1 MEEKKNIKKN
11 ILKKVTYLNIDSRHR
26 DTSPKNLVK
35 SNLQLLDNDPIS
47 TTANSNLIKIK
58 YTNHNL
64 KVSDKILIQ
73 NIEGSKKILTSSIY
87 LINNFD
93 HILIKFDNHGIT
105 SSYLTYNENFKVN
118 IKMISD
124 LTSDDYMIENI
135 PINALLGIQN
145 ALLCSNVST
154 LPTNL
159 HRSLKITETS
169 LEQDYFLVKLPFN
182 FNMTSKKYYWS
193 DPKIETYSSDW
204 PHYHQ
209 EKTVYTIP
217 NKYITGTITDLIED
231 LNDGTIN
238 WDNPYAFVEIDSVGY
253 WLTGLEIPNIKVVE
267 KITEITFSNIGN
279 IPVEYLNAN
288 YPINYNQYQGYH
300 SITKVED
307 NYIYFN
313 SKIKAFRT
321 ENSGG
326 SKVNVS
332 QILDSITGYP
342 SSNNYTISLKNN
354 FVNVCKIEL
363 ISVSIP
369 YIDNIIIQ
377 NGKNKNNILY
387 WNQYDDGD
395 KIYSIKVPEGDY
407 TENTLK
413 NKIEKL
419 MNNVERVG
427 STLKDP
433 LYNLFEL
440 SLNIKEMNFR
450 VKSYREYNLPN
461 SITAGTLDI
470 GTYTYYS
477 LTILHKGNSVQ
488 VGDTILISGSKDVG
502 FIPANKINKKHK
514 VYSVDK
520 SNSSYVIIIYYLNP
534 LDNAADNNTDGTKDG
549 SGGNEIKIRTKSLV
563 RFLFNKPGTIGK
575 LLGFKSVGSENA
587 ITIFS
592 DTITNDSDYI
602 FSNNLNQ
609 VGIVNTNK
617 NLLKL
622 SYYEKDY
629 FLLLLNDFDTIDN
642 NGSVPSCFAKIFIDS
657 DICQKFVS
665 NCYDIKIT
673 TLSELNVKFIN
684 PDGSLTDFRNIE
696 NSFVLKITE
705 NILVNSNTYIN
716 SNLEIYDDNTDD
728 DN

>member
-1 MEEKKNIKKN
+1 
-11 ILKKVTYLNIDSRHR
+11 
-26 DTSPKNLVK
+26 
-35 SNLQLLDNDPIS
+35 
-47 TTANSNLIKIK
+47 
-58 YTNHNL
+58 
-64 KVSDKILIQ
+64 
-73 NIEGSKKILTSSIY
+73 
-87 LINNFD
+87 
-93 HILIKFDNHGIT
+93 
-105 SSYLTYNENFKVN
+105 
-118 IKMISD
+118 MISE
-124 LTSDDYMIENI
+124 LISIDYMIENM
-135 PINALLGIQN
+135 PINSLLGLQDV
-145 ALLCSNVST
+145 LLCSSVST

-159 HRSLKITETS
+159 HRSLKITETI

-182 FNMTSKKYYWS
+182 FNMTGKKYYWS
-193 DPKIETYSSDW
+193 NPEIETYSSDW

-231 LNDGTIN
+231 LNNGTIN

-288 YPINYNQYQGYH
+288 YPINYKQYQGYH

-342 SSNNYTISLKNN
+342 SSNNYTISLKND

-377 NGKNKNNILY
+377 KGKNQNNILY
-387 WNQYDDGD
+387 WKQYDDGD
-395 KIYSIKVPEGDY
+395 KIYSIHVPEGDY

-413 NKIEKL
+413 NKIETL

-440 SLNIKEMNFR
+440 SLNIKEMDFKI
-450 VKSYREYNLPN
+450 KSYREYNLPN

-470 GTYTYYS
+470 GTDTYYS
-477 LTILHKGNSVQ
+477 LTIIHKGNSVH

-502 FIPANKINKKHK
+502 LIPANIINNKHK
-514 VYSVDK
+514 VYSVDT

-534 LDNAADNNTDGTKDG
+534 LNNAADNNTDGTKDG

-592 DTITNDSDYI
+592 DTITNNSDYI

-642 NGSVPSCFAKIFIDS
+642 NSSVPSCFAKIFIDS

-665 NCYDIKIT
+665 NKYDIKIT

-716 SNLEIYDDNTDD
+716 SNLEVYDDNSDD